1 MCLANTGEHSKSEG
15 KRHHAPLVCPS
26 QVFEKPGKI
35 TKVDLQKQKMEISDE
50 SQSWRQNA
58 KRRNWDKED
67 EPSVSQ
73 KDDTEVKENPLVE
86 SGNDKK
92 RKSGADEASV
102 SKAKH

>member
-1 MCLANTGEHSKSEG
+1 MKVKVEDKMQSE
-15 KRHHAPLVCPS
+15 
-26 QVFEKPGKI
+26 
-35 TKVDLQKQKMEISDE
+35 EI
-50 SQSWRQNA
+50 
-58 KRRNWDKED
+58 WDKED